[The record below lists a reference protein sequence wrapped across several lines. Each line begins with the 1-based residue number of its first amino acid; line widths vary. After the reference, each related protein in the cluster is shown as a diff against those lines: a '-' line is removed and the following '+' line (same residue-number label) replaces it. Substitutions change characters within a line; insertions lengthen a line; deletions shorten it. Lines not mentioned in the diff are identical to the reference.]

1 MCVADRGRW
10 DFDPA
15 LIPPQ
20 QYSLNADYKR
30 GRPQAE
36 ADAAAGVAQ
45 QQEFEV
51 GGDGRRLNVYAKDQ
65 RVLFN
70 WDVYPDRVFG
80 KLMFPASYYCTG
92 QLIGKRYVL
101 TAAHCFYSYG
111 KQVRVQLR
119 YRLAGTVETTEC
131 DCHRTARPD

>member
-1 MCVADRGRW
+1 M
-10 DFDPA
+10 
-15 LIPPQ
+15 
-20 QYSLNADYKR
+20 
-30 GRPQAE
+30 
-36 ADAAAGVAQ
+36 
-45 QQEFEV
+45 

-111 KQVRVQLR
+111 KQASFVSPCFWYMKKRTNVLR
-119 YRLAGTVETTEC
+119 DVTVT
-131 DCHRTARPD
+131 D